1 MSPFPPTG
9 CAENSTTTPS
19 RTTRLPAGMS
29 AALDF
34 GSVATGSPAVR
45 DPPTARTPKRRKKP
59 SATRPV
65 LLPHDV
71 RGTMSPSC
79 IFPVKGCLP
88 CPHPL
93 YINTWV
99 RRQIPLSKRKR
110 VQPVQGGTRRFV
122 LSSVLF
128 HPQDPPEALGVAE
141 GPLVAEQVI
150 AGHFSDAAGAAGGR
164 ACHPIRQE
172 FAGQDDVEVGAREYA
187 LLRTQVLPDRVDA
200 DRARAG
206 LEGQGFRQI
215 PREVRPVALPLDE
228 RTQAVVLA
236 RADVRRPLPEV

>member
-45 DPPTARTPKRRKKP
+45 EPPPARTPKRRKKP

-65 LLPHDV
+65 LLSHDV

-79 IFPVKGCLP
+79 IFPEKGCLP

-93 YINTWV
+93 YINTQV
-99 RRQIPLSKRKR
+99 RRQILAPKRKR
-110 VQPVQGGTRRFV
+110 VQPVQGGTRRYV
-122 LSSVLF
+122 LSLVSF

-141 GPLVAEQVI
+141 GSLVAEQVI
-150 AGHFSDAAGAAGGR
+150 AGYFSDAARAAGR
-164 ACHPIRQE
+164 PEAVARE
-172 FAGQDDVEVGAREYA
+172 DDVEVGAREYA
-187 LLRTQVLPDRVDA
+187 LLRPQVLPDRVDA
-200 DRARAG
+200 ARARAG
-206 LEGQGFRQI
+206 LEGQGVRQ
-215 PREVRPVALPLDE
+215 
-228 RTQAVVLA
+228 
-236 RADVRRPLPEV
+236 